1 MGLKEVKNMVK
12 YQDLNETD
20 KKVIKFA
27 YFTKLLVRLS
37 RLNERDIPLHKSITV
52 YDRGWTHWS
61 VERADE
67 DTLYL
72 RLYTKGS
79 NISKFICLKI
89 QDREIFADYKANK
102 RSLPANKSFIYK
114 IADVEFDDYG
124 DVVYDSDNNLHLLA
138 YESIGNILFEDMV
151 DQALKLAKDMKISTN
166 EINKDLDVQTHLYE
180 KLGYFQ
186 N

>member
-1 MGLKEVKNMVK
+1 MVK

-37 RLNERDIPLHKSITV
+37 RLNERDIPLHKSITA

-102 RSLPANKSFIYK
+102 RGLPANESFIYK
-114 IADVEFDDYG
+114 IADVEFDDYE

-166 EINKDLDVQTHLYE
+166 EINKDLDFQTHLYE